1 MTQSAPLASE
11 SHPTTIQSVALD
23 EDATAVVAPLCN
35 GNGCVD
41 DDADDDETLGP
52 GTTLRRLRRVDART
66 REVTARAACAADVT
80 RASMVYVRLRVTS
93 RA

>member
-11 SHPTTIQSVALD
+11 SHPTTIQSVAFD

-41 DDADDDETLGP
+41 DDDDDDTLGP

-66 REVTARAACAADVT
+66 REVTARAACAAVVT
-80 RASMVYVRLRVTS
+80 RASMGYVRLRVTS
-93 RA
+93 SA

>member
-41 DDADDDETLGP
+41 DDDETLGP

-80 RASMVYVRLRVTS
+80 RASMVYVRLRMMS

>member
-41 DDADDDETLGP
+41 DDDDDETLGP

-80 RASMVYVRLRVTS
+80 RASMVYVRLRMTS